1 MSRKLPSAVG
11 QTIDDLRQAAAER
24 NTANQ
29 PKAPGEAA
37 PLAGLP
43 LRHSMLPVEV
53 PDIDEVVVDQAA
65 PPETA
70 AVHPP
75 VPPGPGPAPVHQ
87 DALLRRSRARE
98 IVERHATYAAAGGLV
113 PLPIAD
119 VAAITAIIVRMV
131 KLLSQ
136 HYGVPFERD
145 RTRAIVLGLMGG
157 AAPTGVAVVAAT
169 TFLRTVPGVNLI
181 GLAVSSMA
189 AAVCTRGVGR
199 IFIEHFESG
208 GTLLDVSST
217 KL

>member
-1 MSRKLPSAVG
+1 MR
-11 QTIDDLRQAAAER
+11 RAAAER

-29 PKAPGEAA
+29 PKAPGPAA

-43 LRHSMLPVEV
+43 LRHSVLPVEV
-53 PDIDEVVVDQAA
+53 RRIDDIVVGQPA
-65 PPETA
+65 PPEPA

-75 VPPGPGPAPVHQ
+75 APAPAHQ

-136 HYGVPFERD
+136 HYGVSFERD
-145 RTRAIVLGLMGG
+145 RTRAIVLGLIGG

-189 AAVCTRGVGR
+189 AAVCTRSVGR

-208 GTLLDVSST
+208 GTLLDVGAA
-217 KL
+217 KP